1 MEDGRRRRRGED
13 LDISGERQ
21 LLRTLLDLAIED
33 QRLGC
38 PDASAWF
45 WGEPL
50 EPRIL
55 LTFEDVC
62 DWLGIEP
69 DHVRRLLHLA
79 RPSRTRRRATF
90 GRGERRVDGVDGE
103 DGEDGE

>member
-1 MEDGRRRRRGED
+1 M
-13 LDISGERQ
+13 SGERQ
-21 LLRTLLDLAIED
+21 LLQTLLALAVED

-50 EPRIL
+50 DPRVR

-62 DWLGIEP
+62 YWLALEP
-69 DHVRRLLHLA
+69 DHVRRMLPSA
-79 RPSRTRRRATF
+79 RPLRLRRRTALGHVR
-90 GRGERRVDGVDGE
+90 GRRGDAADGE
-103 DGEDGE
+103 DGG